1 MTIHPKVIFL
11 LKALVTSSCLIFI
24 FKSNELELIFNNLIK
39 LDWLLLSA
47 SVLLF
52 LFVNFITAWRWQILL
67 NASQHKVPLL
77 PLSKY
82 YFIGAFFSVFLPT
95 SIGGDLAR
103 WYYLQKYGV
112 KRSEV
117 ISSILYERFLGVLTL
132 ATLSLSIFIFKINLP
147 SFDYLKIAIIFV
159 FFICIFTLF
168 LFTNELKLKIFN
180 LTKISQRWPSLSN
193 VFNNFK
199 LYTCNLSY
207 IVPVLLISIFAHL
220 VAVISIYLLSL
231 SLDLDIALIYFI
243 AVLPLAWLLTM
254 LPISIGGIGVR
265 EGAVVFLLVSL
276 GFKSPDAIAISVLM
290 IFQILVQ
297 TILGGI
303 MYLSYKYNLEE

>member
-1 MTIHPKVIFL
+1 M
-11 LKALVTSSCLIFI
+11 
-24 FKSNELELIFNNLIK
+24 
-39 LDWLLLSA
+39 
-47 SVLLF
+47 
-52 LFVNFITAWRWQILL
+52 
-67 NASQHKVPLL
+67 
-77 PLSKY
+77 
-82 YFIGAFFSVFLPT
+82 
-95 SIGGDLAR
+95 
-103 WYYLQKYGV
+103 
-112 KRSEV
+112 
-117 ISSILYERFLGVLTL
+117 
-132 ATLSLSIFIFKINLP
+132 
-147 SFDYLKIAIIFV
+147 
-159 FFICIFTLF
+159 
-168 LFTNELKLKIFN
+168 
-180 LTKISQRWPSLSN
+180 
-193 VFNNFK
+193 
-199 LYTCNLSY
+199 
-207 IVPVLLISIFAHL
+207 LISIFAHL